1 LAVSVGDELV
11 PLPLPV
17 RDPPPIL
24 LESSLVLR

>member
-1 LAVSVGDELV
+1 LVVSVGDELV